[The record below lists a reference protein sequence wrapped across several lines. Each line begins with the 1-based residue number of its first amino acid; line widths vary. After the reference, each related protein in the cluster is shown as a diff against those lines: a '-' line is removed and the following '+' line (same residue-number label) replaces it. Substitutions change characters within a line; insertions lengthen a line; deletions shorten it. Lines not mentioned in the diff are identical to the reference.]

1 MSNSVD
7 QVIAKIAFAFNR
19 IFNDFKGIYLF
30 GVHTDGKLHE
40 DEDIELAAIFDIED
54 KSKREQIWPIIGKIE
69 TEMDVCIDLYPYT
82 EESFKQDEE
91 IYDEV
96 MEEGIFYNNKGQRA
110 AAPGNQGLK

>member
-1 MSNSVD
+1 MFST
-7 QVIAKIAFAFNR
+7 ILKAC
-19 IFNDFKGIYLF
+19 IYS
-30 GVHTDGKLHE
+30 
-40 DEDIELAAIFDIED
+40 ELLAIFEIED

-96 MEEGIFYNNKGQRA
+96 MEEGIFYNEKGIKQE
-110 AAPGNQGLK
+110 